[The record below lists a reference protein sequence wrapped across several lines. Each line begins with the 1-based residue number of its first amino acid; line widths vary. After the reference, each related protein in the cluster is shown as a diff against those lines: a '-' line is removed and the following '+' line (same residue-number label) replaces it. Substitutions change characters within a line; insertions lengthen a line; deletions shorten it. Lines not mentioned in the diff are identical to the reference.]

1 MILFKKSY
9 AEQLIQLALTLS
21 FLRVN
26 PDNYLGWG
34 WQSQL
39 ALHNGDGWLLELH
52 APPAV
57 PDYPYSNRKAVIP
70 LIEDLVRFDRYR
82 HTSPHDIQTYLLN
95 IQNEQKS
102 NDLGGGGGGGGGAQQ
117 ASGGGQSNETA
128 TISVQENRNF
138 TDREHVVFPTGG
150 QFGNELDL
158 FMSAEHFIDS
168 TSILD
173 QNLADLSDYA
183 DQTATIPYAGL
194 PQKDEPPD
202 IGQFSPFNHLFFE
215 ASGGG
220 AMSTTAVDEFAN
232 ATVSVGSRNSTYSS
246 VVDLSDFADVKS
258 EIKEEEE
265 EEEVQSELSDSD
277 RENKTQTDDGKSS
290 TSGFS
295 STVELTEEVSVGSI
309 FSIYYFGMSSR
320 AAWHYGKSICTQM
333 RLLYGRQLII
343 HRNNVGMHIE

>member
-39 ALHNGDGWLLELH
+39 ALNNGDGWLLELH
-52 APPAV
+52 APPAAV
-57 PDYPYSNRKAVIP
+57 PEYPYSNRKAVIP

-102 NDLGGGGGGGGGAQQ
+102 NDLGGSGGGGGGGAQQ
-117 ASGGGQSNETA
+117 AAPGGGQSNETA
-128 TISVQENRNF
+128 TITVQESRNR
-138 TDREHVVFPTGG
+138 TDREHVLLPGGG

-158 FMSAEHFIDS
+158 FLSAEHFIDS

-173 QNLADLSDYA
+173 QNLADLNDYA

-202 IGQFSPFNHLFFE
+202 IGQQLSPFSYLLFE
-215 ASGGG
+215 ASGDG
-220 AMSTTAVDEFAN
+220 ARSTAVDEYTDAN
-232 ATVSVGSRNSTYSS
+232 NVSAVGSRNSTYSS
-246 VVDLSDFADVKS
+246 VVGDLSDFADVTS
-258 EIKEEEE
+258 EIKEEQEEDEE
-265 EEEVQSELSDSD
+265 EQSDLSDSD
-277 RENKTQTDDGKSS
+277 RENKTQSDDGKSS

-295 STVELTEEVSVGSI
+295 STVELTEEVSS
-309 FSIYYFGMSSR
+309 FEF
-320 AAWHYGKSICTQM
+320 
-333 RLLYGRQLII
+333 
-343 HRNNVGMHIE
+343 